1 MKILWVCP
9 VLLRPISNGSQIRTN
24 GILSHLSKLA
34 EVHYVGLQQEWQTK
48 DGHEEYCSE
57 FYSFPHDPPS
67 RRSPK
72 FAWEAAT
79 NLVTS
84 MPLTV
89 ARYRSAPA
97 LAKVNELIARNRYD
111 SIVVDFLLSA
121 PNVPTLEDTVLF
133 QHNVEARIRGRLA
146 DQAPSG
152 PVGWYL
158 RKEADRLAAYEK
170 EVCCRAKHVIAVSD
184 TDADFMAT
192 EYGAKRP
199 STAPTGVN
207 VEFFSPKGKNSA
219 EGKPK
224 SRELLFVGSLDYM
237 PNIQGLLWFT
247 STVLPLIW
255 KARPG
260 TTLDIVGK
268 KPAPEV
274 LKLAENE
281 PRIRVFG
288 NVPDVRPY
296 LWESKMSIVPL
307 FAGSGTRLKIY
318 EGMAA
323 GVPVVS
329 TRIGAEGLMYTD
341 GETILIGD
349 EADTFANQCLSLLD
363 DDARRERLSH
373 AAQSMVAEHFDWSG
387 VARGFL
393 EILERHRR

>member
-34 EVHYVGLQQEWQTK
+34 EVHYVGLQQAWQTR

-57 FYSFPHDPPS
+57 FYSFPCDPPPRKS
-67 RRSPK
+67 LK

-79 NLVTS
+79 NLAAT

-89 ARYRSAPA
+89 ARYQSAAA
-97 LAKVNELIARNRYD
+97 LAKVNELVARNRYD

-121 PNVPTLEDTVLF
+121 PNVPHLEDTVLF

-146 DQAPSG
+146 EQAPG
-152 PVGWYL
+152 GLVGWYL
-158 RKEADRLAAYEK
+158 RKEAARLAAYE
-170 EVCCRAKHVIAVSD
+170 EHVCRRVKHVIAVSE
-184 TDADFMAT
+184 TDADFMVK
-192 EYGAKRP
+192 EYGVQAP
-199 STAPTGVN
+199 STAQTGVN
-207 VEFFSPKGKNSA
+207 VEFFSPAGKNGA
-219 EGKPK
+219 AGQPP

-247 STVLPLIW
+247 STVLPIIW
-255 KARPG
+255 KSRPS
-260 TTLDIVGK
+260 TTLAIVGK
-268 KPAPEV
+268 KPTAEV
-274 LKLAENE
+274 LKLAEGE

-329 TRIGAEGLMYTD
+329 TPIGAEGLMYTD

-349 EADTFANQCLSLLD
+349 DAGSFANQCLSLLD
-363 DDARRERLSH
+363 DAPRRERLSR
-373 AAQSMVAEHFDWSG
+373 AAQAMVTEHFDWSG

>member
-24 GILSHLSKLA
+24 GILSHLSKLV
-34 EVHYVGLQQEWQTK
+34 EVHYVGLQQEWQTR

-57 FYSFPHDPPS
+57 FYSFPCDPPPRKS
-67 RRSPK
+67 LK

-79 NLVTS
+79 NLAAT

-89 ARYRSAPA
+89 ARYQSAPA
-97 LAKVNELIARNRYD
+97 LAKVNELLARNRYD

-121 PNVPTLEDTVLF
+121 SNVPGLEDTVLF

-146 DQAPSG
+146 EQASG
-152 PVGWYL
+152 LTGWYL
-158 RKEADRLAAYEK
+158 RKEAARLAAYEK
-170 EVCCRAKHVIAVSD
+170 HVCGRVKHVIAVSE
-184 TDADFMAT
+184 TDADFMAK
-192 EYGAKRP
+192 EYGARAP
-199 STAPTGVN
+199 SVAQTGVN
-207 VEFFSPKGKNSA
+207 VDFFSPAGKNGTA
-219 EGKPK
+219 GQPP

-247 STVLPLIW
+247 TTVLPIIW
-255 KARPG
+255 KARPS

-268 KPAPEV
+268 KPTAEV
-274 LKLAENE
+274 LKLAEGE
-281 PRIRVFG
+281 PRIRVSG

-329 TRIGAEGLMYTD
+329 TLIGAEGLMYTD

-349 EADTFANQCLSLLD
+349 DADTFANQCLSLLD
-363 DDARRERLSH
+363 DAPRRERLSR

>member
-24 GILSHLSKLA
+24 GILSHLSTLA
-34 EVHYVGLQQEWQTK
+34 EVHYVGLQQAWQTTQ
-48 DGHEEYCSE
+48 GHEEYSSQ
-57 FYSFPHDPPS
+57 FYSFPCDPPPRTS
-67 RRSPK
+67 AK
-72 FAWEAAT
+72 FAVDALT
-79 NLVTS
+79 NLASS

-89 ARYRSAPA
+89 ARYRSAAA

-121 PNVPTLEDTVLF
+121 PNVPRLEETVLF

-146 DQAPSG
+146 DQTQG
-152 PVGWYL
+152 GLKGWYL
-158 RKEADRLAAYEK
+158 RQEAEKLAAYEK
-170 EVCCRAKHVIAVSD
+170 EVCRRVKHVIAVSE
-184 TDADFMAT
+184 TDADFMAA
-192 EYGAKRP
+192 EYGAQKP
-199 STAPTGVN
+199 SVAPTGVN
-207 VEFFSPKGKNSA
+207 VEFFSPAGKNGA
-219 EGKPK
+219 GQPP

-255 KARPG
+255 KARPN

-268 KPAPEV
+268 KPVAEV
-274 LKLAENE
+274 MKLAESD

-296 LWESKMSIVPL
+296 LWESKLSVVPL

-363 DDARRERLSH
+363 DAAKRERLSR
-373 AAQSMVAEHFDWSG
+373 AAQAMVAEHFDWSG

-393 EILERHRR
+393 QILERHRR

>member
-34 EVHYVGLQQEWQTK
+34 EVHYVGLQQEWQTTK
-48 DGHEEYCSE
+48 GNEEYCSE
-57 FYSFPHDPPS
+57 FYSYPCDPPS
-67 RRSPK
+67 RKSLK
-72 FAWEAAT
+72 FAVEAAA
-79 NLVTS
+79 NLAST

-89 ARYRSAPA
+89 ARYQSAPA
-97 LAKVNELIARNRYD
+97 LAKVNELLARNKYD
-111 SIVVDFLLSA
+111 SIVADFLLSA
-121 PNVPTLEDTVLF
+121 SNVPRLEDVVLF

-146 DQAPSG
+146 EQSTGG

-158 RKEADRLAAYEK
+158 RKEAARLAEYEK
-170 EVCCRAKHVIAVSD
+170 DVCRRVKHVIAVSN
-184 TDADFMAT
+184 TDADFMAK
-192 EYGAKRP
+192 EYGAVAP
-199 STAPTGVN
+199 STAQTGVN
-207 VEFFSPKGKNSA
+207 VEFFSPSSQNGA
-219 EGKPK
+219 TGRPA

-247 STVLPLIW
+247 SNVLPLIW
-255 KARPG
+255 KARPT

-268 KPAPEV
+268 KPTAEV
-274 LKLAENE
+274 LKLAEGE
-281 PRIRVFG
+281 PRIRVSG

-329 TRIGAEGLMYTD
+329 TLIGAEGLMYTD

-349 EADTFANQCLSLLD
+349 DADTFANQCLSLLD
-363 DDARRERLSH
+363 DAAKRERLSR
-373 AAQSMVAEHFDWSG
+373 AAQAMVTDHFDWSG

-393 EILERHRR
+393 EILERHRL

>member
-1 MKILWVCP
+1 VKVLWVCP

-34 EVHYVGLQQEWQTK
+34 EVHYVGLQQAWQTQN
-48 DGHEEYCSE
+48 GHEEYCSE
-57 FYSFPHDPPS
+57 FYSFPCDPPP
-67 RRSPK
+67 RKSPK
-72 FAWEAAT
+72 FVWEALT
-79 NLVTS
+79 NLATT

-89 ARYRSAPA
+89 ARYRSAQA
-97 LAKVNELIARNRYD
+97 LAKVNELIDRHRYD

-121 PNVPTLEDTVLF
+121 PNMPRLEEAVLF

-146 DQAPSG
+146 DQAPG
-152 PVGWYL
+152 GLAGWYL
-158 RKEADRLAAYEK
+158 RQEAARLAAYEK
-170 EVCCRAKHVIAVSD
+170 EVCRRVKHVIAVSE
-184 TDADFMAT
+184 TDADFMAK
-192 EYGAKRP
+192 EYGARTP
-199 STAPTGVN
+199 SIAPTGVN
-207 VEFFSPKGKNSA
+207 VEFFSPAGKNGSA
-219 EGKPK
+219 GQPP
-224 SRELLFVGSLDYM
+224 SRELLFVGSLDYL

-247 STVLPLIW
+247 STVLPIIW
-255 KARPG
+255 KARPS

-268 KPAPEV
+268 KPVPEV
-274 LKLAENE
+274 LKLAEGE

-296 LWESKMSIVPL
+296 FWESKLSIVPL

-349 EADTFANQCLSLLD
+349 EADTFASQCLSLLD
-363 DDARRERLSH
+363 DPVRRQRLSQ
-373 AAQSMVAEHFDWSG
+373 AAQAMVAEHFDWSG

-393 EILERHRR
+393 EILARHRR